1 MKKGWKQTWKN
12 LLFQHFEVED
22 RISLEKYLPKDCT
35 LDCFDGKY
43 YIGLVSMQMTNVR
56 HRSTKDFRWFKKY
69 NELNIRT
76 YIRYKD
82 KPGVL
87 FLSLDVD
94 SLISVFGARV
104 FYGLPYRYRNYKV
117 EKQSI
122 ITLDNKKEIFKCDYS
137 VDNDFKIYKKDSFAF
152 WATERY
158 FFANK
163 YLGFS
168 FMGNITHKPWVLSTA
183 KVDNQKLDVLKSYN
197 IVSKHKDVLFCE
209 SLEVT
214 TSKLRLI

>member
-1 MKKGWKQTWKN
+1 MEKGWRQTWEN
-12 LLFQHFEVED
+12 LLFQHFELED
-22 RISLEKYLPKDCT
+22 KSFLEKYLPKDCY
-35 LDCFDGKY
+35 LDSFEGKY

-56 HRSTKDFRWFKKY
+56 HKSTKDFVWFKKY
-69 NELNIRT
+69 NELNVRAYIT
-76 YIRYKD
+76 YKNR
-82 KPGVL
+82 PGVL

-122 ITLDNKKEIFKCDYS
+122 ETLHNNKDIFKCEYS
-137 VDNDFKIYKKDSFAF
+137 IDDDFKTYKKGSFAF

-168 FMGNITHKPWVLSTA
+168 FMGNITHKPWVLTTA
-183 KVDNQKLDVLKSYN
+183 KVNNQNLEVLKPYK
-197 IVSKHKDVLFCE
+197 IVSQHKDILFCK

-214 TSKLRLI
+214 TSKLHLI

>member
-1 MKKGWKQTWKN
+1 MEKGWKQTWEN
-12 LLFQHFEVED
+12 LLFQHFEIED
-22 RISLEKYLPKDCT
+22 KSFLEKYLPKDCY
-35 LDCFDGKY
+35 LDSFEGKY

-56 HRSTKDFRWFKKY
+56 HKSTKDFVWFKKY
-69 NELNIRT
+69 NELNVRAYIT
-76 YIRYKD
+76 YKN

-104 FYGLPYRYRNYKV
+104 LYGLPYRYRNYKV

-122 ITLDNKKEIFKCDYS
+122 ETLYNNKDIFKCAYS
-137 VDNDFKIYKKDSFAF
+137 IDDDFKTYKKGSFAF

-168 FMGNITHKPWVLSTA
+168 FMGNITHQPWILTTA
-183 KVDNQKLDVLKSYN
+183 KVNNQNLDLLKPYN
-197 IVSKHKDVLFCE
+197 IVSQCKDILFCK
-209 SLEVT
+209 SLEVA
-214 TSKLRLI
+214 TSKLQLI